1 MQRGLKIL
9 FAVLVAMLAWGAQL
23 ASASASSVG
32 YTVKAELPSDQL
44 SKQVSYFDLHTQP
57 GQQQQLKVVI
67 SNTSNT
73 TQRFAVSVNQ
83 AVTNDNGV
91 IDYSQSDPKLD
102 PTLQVGMK
110 ELFTKASGQR
120 VTVPA
125 NSQKTV
131 VLTLQMPEKT
141 VRGTLLGGVYVA
153 QLQGKAA
160 KPKVPISIRN
170 AFAYAIGVELREGAL
185 VKPNLVLHQVRA
197 TQLNRRNFITANL
210 QNPEPGIMS
219 GLKVNAQVMKAGQSQ
234 LQPLISQQ
242 QSHMGM
248 APNSNFNFAIPW
260 GNKDLP
266 AGQYIL
272 HLTAQAGKQ
281 NWQFTRNFTIAK
293 KTVKRLN
300 KTVITPTKRPNYW
313 LYLVLGLIIVALL
326 AVIGYLIYRNRQQRK
341 SLQ

>member
-9 FAVLVAMLAWGAQL
+9 FAMFVALLVWGTHLTNA
-23 ASASASSVG
+23 AASSVG
-32 YTVKAELPSDQL
+32 YTVKAELPADQL
-44 SKQVSYFDLHTQP
+44 SKQVSYFDLRTQP
-57 GQQQQLKVVI
+57 GQEQQLKVVI

-102 PTLQVGMK
+102 PSLTVGMK
-110 ELFTKASGQR
+110 DIFTRAADQH

-125 NSQKTV
+125 NAQKTV
-131 VLTLQMPEKT
+131 VLTLKMPATKL
-141 VRGTLLGGVYVA
+141 RGTLLGGVYVA
-153 QLQGKAA
+153 QLQGKTA
-160 KPKVPISIRN
+160 KPTAPISIKN

-185 VKPNLVLHQVRA
+185 VQPNLVLHQVKA
-197 TQLNRRNFITANL
+197 TQINRRNFITANL
-210 QNPEPGIMS
+210 QNPEPGLMS

-234 LQPLISQQ
+234 LKPLIQQQ
-242 QSHMGM
+242 QSKMGM

-260 GNKDLP
+260 GNKTLP
-266 AGQYIL
+266 AGQYVL

-281 NWQFTRNFTIAK
+281 NWQFTRNFTIAH

-300 KTVITPTKRPNYW
+300 KTVVTPTKQPNHW
-313 LYLVLGLIIVALL
+313 LYLVLGLIIALL
-326 AVIGYLIYRNRQQRK
+326 LAIIGYLIYRNHQQK
-341 SLQ
+341 NSVQ